1 MATCLWLTAGR
12 GSFGAS
18 TRECVESSLYAVVTT
33 EWADLTQPQ
42 VDRTVGWRA
51 TATAV
56 PPLPPYFGSLKSP
69 SNLQGAVALAEAQG
83 RGYDVALYVDEHD
96 HVTGPPNAS
105 LAIITQDHN
114 FVYAPFER
122 APPGV
127 TIQTLAALIP
137 ENRDDDDLPIQAV
150 EQRPI
155 TTDDLRGALE
165 AMLVSSTFGVVGVTH
180 LDEDAIAD
188 GRPGYMTMALQAVL
202 TNDREPKPGSAR
214 HIPVPYGG
222 ITGMA
227 SQLM

>member
-1 MATCLWLTAGR
+1 VSGSLHLLHPPHGLPTSARAHRALGPPGRWLPR
-12 GSFGAS
+12 
-18 TRECVESSLYAVVTT
+18 
-33 EWADLTQPQ
+33 
-42 VDRTVGWRA
+42 
-51 TATAV
+51 
-56 PPLPPYFGSLKSP
+56 PLP
-69 SNLQGAVALAEAQG
+69 
-83 RGYDVALYVDEHD
+83 
-96 HVTGPPNAS
+96 
-105 LAIITQDHN
+105 
-114 FVYAPFER
+114 
-122 APPGV
+122 
-127 TIQTLAALIP
+127 QTLAPTPHPNLQP
-137 ENRDDDDLPIQAV
+137 RPPCQNRDDDDLPIQAV